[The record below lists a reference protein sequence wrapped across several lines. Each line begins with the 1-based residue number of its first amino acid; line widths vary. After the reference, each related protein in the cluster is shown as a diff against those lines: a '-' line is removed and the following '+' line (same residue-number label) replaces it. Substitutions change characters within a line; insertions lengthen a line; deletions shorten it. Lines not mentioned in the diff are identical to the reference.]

1 MNVIQS
7 YIIRTGIILDS
18 VIVKDEIPSSDIPAV
33 QYSILL
39 RSMKEKAVDNRWDIL
54 SRFVDAILLEMGED
68 LITFYKIPMK

>member
-39 RSMKEKAVDNRWDIL
+39 ISTKEKAVENGL
-54 SRFVDAILLEMGED
+54 NSL
-68 LITFYKIPMK
+68 

>member
-39 RSMKEKAVDNRWDIL
+39 ISTKEKSVENGRNIL
-54 SRFVDAILLEMGED
+54 SRFIDAIFL
-68 LITFYKIPMK
+68 